1 MVSHRFAKF
10 SVAVVLASGFLLIA
24 TPARAHHSGAMFDM
38 VHQITLTGVVTKVEW
53 TNPHTFL
60 YLNVKDDK
68 GAVAE
73 WAIEINSPNF
83 LRHNGWTSSTISPG
97 DTVTIT
103 GAPAKSG
110 ARFMHGMT
118 VELSNGVQLR
128 S

>member
-10 SVAVVLASGFLLIA
+10 SAAISLAISLLLFVA
-24 TPARAHHSGAMFDM
+24 PAFAHHSGAMFDM

-53 TNPHTFL
+53 TNPHTFI

-118 VELSNGVQLR
+118 TELSNGLQLR